1 MFIREPV
8 LIDTLV
14 MEEGEM
20 IDSNTTAF
28 RQPSSNRAFELVH
41 LQPAAAREAERFR
54 ARREEERVR
63 SEDFLR
69 FVLEELE
76 GMQQR
81 IGELRFAIAALTTL
95 VKDKLD
101 HG

>member
-1 MFIREPV
+1 MP
-8 LIDTLV
+8 DP
-14 MEEGEM
+14 
-20 IDSNTTAF
+20 NTTAL
-28 RQPSSNRAFELVH
+28 RQSSSNRTFELVH
-41 LQPAAAREAERFR
+41 LQPAAAREAGRFK
-54 ARREEERVR
+54 ARKEEEREK
-63 SEDFLR
+63 SAEFLR

-81 IGELRFAIAALTTL
+81 VGELRFAIAALTTL